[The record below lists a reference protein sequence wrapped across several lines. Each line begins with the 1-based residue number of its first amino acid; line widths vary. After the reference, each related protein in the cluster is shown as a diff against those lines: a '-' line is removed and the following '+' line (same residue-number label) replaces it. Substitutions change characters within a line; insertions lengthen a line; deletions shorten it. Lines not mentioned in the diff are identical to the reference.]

1 MKSSL
6 PNPTKAESRRMEI
19 IKSEIGC
26 IACWIDVNM
35 YCPPAIHHLLDTGRR
50 RGHRYTIGLCEG
62 AIDHHQGNNGIHR
75 AKRSFREKYGTD
87 DELLRM
93 TNDLIVIF
101 ENNVV

>member
-1 MKSSL
+1 MKTAL

-26 IACWIDVNM
+26 IASWIDGLP
-35 YCPPAIHHLLDTGRR
+35 YTPCEIHHLMDTGRR
-50 RGHRYTIGLCEG
+50 RGHAFTIGLTP
-62 AIDHHQGNNGIHR
+62 DQHQGNNGIHK

-87 DELLRM
+87 DELLKM
-93 TNDLIVIF
+93 TNDLIAIF